1 MIAGLEDEVFDRFK
15 PFAKKGEK
23 SELTSLD
30 LHTEPASQPRPDAK
44 PVPEAQSG
52 TPPAPIASCLQIA
65 INPEGT
71 LALGKDF
78 RRRSDEWMQ
87 SGQRPHVVLYLV
99 LPQQGHTL
107 TVSTKDGKK
116 TILPLFGSAWI
127 AKAYLT
133 AKGLQAV
140 IAACRLD
147 ALADQAEKWVGTG
160 VNCYALN
167 PCFRCGNS
175 TLYPIAELQSEEQ
188 FLQTWGLDAITRR
201 LFAEIIVRNCQ
212 NQFGSNPKLVRD
224 SLERVRDHLDCGMPY
239 LHWVIAVLAGMA
251 GDMQANAAA
260 IQRLEE
266 FGPDFAGKL
275 KGNSF
280 DFKEP
285 GSQVATM
292 PEAMTGL
299 LASYGILNLPMKPA
313 AG

>member
-1 MIAGLEDEVFDRFK
+1 MFDRFK
-15 PFAKKGEK
+15 PFAKKGENSK
-23 SELTSLD
+23 LTSLD
-30 LHTEPASQPRPDAK
+30 LHIEPASQPQPGAK
-44 PVPEAQSG
+44 PAQEAQSG
-52 TPPAPIASCLQIA
+52 TPPAPIPSCLQIA
-65 INPEGT
+65 INPEGL

-78 RRRSDEWMQ
+78 LRRSNERMK
-87 SGQRPHVVLYLV
+87 SGQRPQVVLYLV
-99 LPQQGHTL
+99 FPQQGHTL

-116 TILPLFGSAWI
+116 TILPLFGSTWI

-147 ALADQAEKWVGTG
+147 ALADQADKWIAAGI
-160 VNCYALN
+160 NCYALN

-201 LFAEIIVRNCQ
+201 LFAEIIVRNCK

-280 DFKEP
+280 DPKEP
-285 GSQVATM
+285 GSQMATM

>member
-1 MIAGLEDEVFDRFK
+1 MMLGLEDEVFDRFK
-15 PFAKKGEK
+15 PLAKKGEN
-23 SELTSLD
+23 SDLTSLD
-30 LHTEPASQPRPDAK
+30 LRTEPASPPPLGAK
-44 PVPEAQSG
+44 PAPEAQSA
-52 TPPAPIASCLQIA
+52 TPAAPIPSCLQIT

-78 RRRSDEWMQ
+78 RRRSDEWMK
-87 SGQRPHVVLYLV
+87 SGQRPQVVLYLV
-99 LPQQGHTL
+99 FPQQGHTL

-116 TILPLFGSAWI
+116 TIVPLFGSTWI

-133 AKGLQAV
+133 GKGIQAL

-147 ALADQAEKWVGTG
+147 GLANQADKWVAAGI
-160 VNCYALN
+160 NCYALN

-188 FLQTWGLDAITRR
+188 FLETWCLDAVTRR
-201 LFAEIIVRNCQ
+201 LFAEIIVRSCQ
-212 NQFGSNPKLVRD
+212 NQFGPNPKGVRD
-224 SLERVRDHLDCGMPY
+224 SLERVRDHLDCGIPY

-251 GDMQANAAA
+251 GDRQANAAA

-280 DFKEP
+280 DFREP
-285 GSQVATM
+285 GSQTATM
-292 PEAMTGL
+292 PEAIMGL
-299 LASYGILNLPMKPA
+299 LASYGILNLPMKPST
-313 AG
+313 G